1 MIFPY
6 VKNENS
12 IILAVSK
19 GNDDLANSESLK
31 LARSVDPEGK
41 RTIGVITQLDLI
53 DEASDILNDL
63 SNRTLPLKLGN
74 FLLYNFRF

>member
-1 MIFPY
+1 LIFPY